1 MLRTEI
7 TGWDITYIIIVV
19 IMLVVAYVCYRE
31 GENNGF
37 DRGYKLGVKDAFAY
51 TSKRSHR
58 KRIHKKSM
66 TQELNDDLKRG

>member
-51 TSKRSHR
+51 TSKRSPR
-58 KRIHKKSM
+58 KRTHKKSM

>member
-7 TGWDITYIIIVV
+7 TGWDITYIVIVV
-19 IMLVVAYVCYRE
+19 IMLIVAYVCYRE

-51 TSKRSHR
+51 TSKRSPR
-58 KRIHKKSM
+58 KRMHKKSM

>member
-37 DRGYKLGVKDAFAY
+37 DKGYKLGVRDAFAY
-51 TSKRSHR
+51 TSKSSPR